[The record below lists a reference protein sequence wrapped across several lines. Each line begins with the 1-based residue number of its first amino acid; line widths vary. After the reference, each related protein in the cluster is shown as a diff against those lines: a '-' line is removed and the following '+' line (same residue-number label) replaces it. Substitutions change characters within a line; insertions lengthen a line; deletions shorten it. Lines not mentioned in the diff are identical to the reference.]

1 MKHKV
6 RLLVVLLL
14 AIGGALTAAPA
25 AAQEKNRSG
34 DQRWEFSYF
43 LGGTR
48 GSTFNT
54 PSSKCTASS
63 DTNVIRG
70 CDVTF
75 AFVSNNPPFFDN
87 PYDDFAASAGIPNFL
102 VNSTPEAR
110 NGPQT
115 GFRLG
120 VDLNPRWQIEFQFA
134 AGAAKLAS
142 NGPETVQAALLAC
155 TTDGDC
161 SPGHEFIVAE
171 NEGRNAGNQQTYLFN
186 INYHINEAR
195 RIVPYVGAG
204 AGWQR
209 WYNNPNFLV
218 HLEDHGDF
226 LDASSTSKATNAF
239 AMDMV
244 GGVKIHATRNFGIRL
259 ELMNVVS
266 VPRFEREFRSV
277 DVNGFFTGTN
287 GALVD
292 VSGSTRQRHI
302 INQVGFNAGVF
313 WRF

>member
-1 MKHKV
+1 MRRMTV
-6 RLLVVLLL
+6 VGLVVLVLL
-14 AIGGALTAAPA
+14 AIAITPSAN
-25 AAQEKNRSG
+25 AQEKNRSG

-48 GSTFNT
+48 GSTFNA
-54 PSSKCTASS
+54 PSSKCTPVSAP
-63 DTNVIRG
+63 NVIKG

-75 AFVSNNPPFFDN
+75 SFVNNNPPFFDN
-87 PYDDFAASAGIPNFL
+87 AYDDYSASAGIPSFL
-102 VNSTPEAR
+102 VNSTPEVK

-134 AGAAKLAS
+134 AGAAKLATK
-142 NGPETVQAALLAC
+142 GPETVQAALIAC
-155 TTDGDC
+155 TSDGDC

-171 NEGRNAGNQQTYLFN
+171 NEGRNAGNQQNYLVN
-186 INYHINEAR
+186 INYHFNETR
-195 RIVPYVGAG
+195 RIVPYVGGG

-209 WYNNPNFLV
+209 WYNIPNFLV

-226 LDASSTSKATNAF
+226 LDASSSSKSTNAF

-244 GGVKIHATRNFGIRL
+244 GGVKIHATRHFGIRL
-259 ELMNVVS
+259 ELMDVVS
-266 VPRFEREFRSV
+266 FPEFVREFRSV
-277 DVNGFFTGTN
+277 DVNGAFTGTN

-292 VSGSTRQRHI
+292 VSGSVRQRHI